1 MNNQTIPEPSRN
13 FMTRLGIPLAIVVI
27 TLVVLLFASWKS
39 FQATH
44 PVETVTVVMRN
55 VETDE
60 PSATNPGAE
69 SLIQAPGWVEA
80 EPFSVYAGS
89 LIEGVVEEVLVLE
102 GDHVTKGQA
111 VAKLVSD
118 NQELALRSAHATKR
132 LRMGL
137 HKEAEAR
144 MNELADEYQRKEP
157 LVLSGAVAAGPLER
171 LRLRVLAQEAKI
183 AIAQASVDEANIA
196 IATAQLTLDR
206 CVVTSP
212 IDGVVIERLTSP
224 GSVIRF
230 GNGEHS
236 SHVVHLYD
244 PSKLQVR
251 ADVPLADAARVGVG
265 HPAQIIVDVLPDTT
279 FEGEVLRFVHK
290 ADQQKNTIEAK
301 VKIIDPSPLLKPDM
315 LARVK
320 ILQPANSDGS
330 RTFTEQHVFI
340 LKSAITDLQHPSVW
354 IIADYVGGVGT
365 AQKRSIVLG
374 DEEIDG
380 WVEVL
385 SGLSAGHRIITSEID
400 FQAGDRVE
408 LKGDR

>member
-1 MNNQTIPEPSRN
+1 
-13 FMTRLGIPLAIVVI
+13 
-27 TLVVLLFASWKS
+27 
-39 FQATH
+39 
-44 PVETVTVVMRN
+44 MRN